1 MKKFL
6 NFVSILIISI
16 ALGLLTLILVY
27 CLPTSR
33 MEANVRSSIDV
44 FYTESV
50 YPQQATGYKSSQL
63 DNETDAIM
71 LLGASYNDDQL
82 SPLEKALRVSRID
95 FTDTGSCCIDLI
107 QYAWENKI
115 PDQVAD
121 YTRYWHGYM
130 VWLKLLLL
138 FMDYADIRMLN
149 MMLQLLLLLLFAKAL
164 VEKHLTKHL
173 LPFAM
178 ALIVLNPAASAMS
191 LQFSSIYYIMLIC
204 MIIILKKHEYF
215 YSRKLYP
222 YVFFTLGIITVYF
235 DFLTYPMAALCMPLI
250 LVVILEHENSGMSW
264 LQSIQQIILLGICFG
279 FGYVTM
285 WFSKWLISSAILHEN
300 IIANAISEFT
310 LHTGE
315 TIIEGERI
323 TKIGAI
329 IRNLKVLCKWPYLLI
344 LGSYFIYCLFQI
356 SWSEIKNGLLT
367 ILPVFCICLVP
378 FAWIFITSSHAS
390 WCYWY
395 TYRGF
400 IVSVFGVFSALKMLP
415 QKEA

>member
-16 ALGLLTLILVY
+16 VLGLLTLVLVY

-50 YPQQATGYKSSQL
+50 YPQQSAGYKSSQL

-71 LLGASYNDDQL
+71 LLGAIYNDDQL

-130 VWLKLLLL
+130 VWLKPLLL

-149 MMLQLLLLLLFAKAL
+149 MMLQLLLLLWFAKIL
-164 VEKHLTKHL
+164 VEKHLTKYL

-178 ALIVLNPAASAMS
+178 AIIVLNPAASAMS
-191 LQFSSIYYIMLIC
+191 LQFSSIYYIMLI
-204 MIIILKKHEYF
+204 
-215 YSRKLYP
+215 S
-222 YVFFTLGIITVYF
+222 
-235 DFLTYPMAALCMPLI
+235 
-250 LVVILEHENSGMSW
+250 
-264 LQSIQQIILLGICFG
+264 
-279 FGYVTM
+279 
-285 WFSKWLISSAILHEN
+285 
-300 IIANAISEFT
+300 
-310 LHTGE
+310 
-315 TIIEGERI
+315 
-323 TKIGAI
+323 
-329 IRNLKVLCKWPYLLI
+329 
-344 LGSYFIYCLFQI
+344 
-356 SWSEIKNGLLT
+356 
-367 ILPVFCICLVP
+367 
-378 FAWIFITSSHAS
+378 
-390 WCYWY
+390 
-395 TYRGF
+395 
-400 IVSVFGVFSALKMLP
+400 
-415 QKEA
+415 

>member
-1 MKKFL
+1 MKNFL
-6 NFVSILIISI
+6 NFIYILMISI
-16 ALGLLTLILVY
+16 VLGLLALVLVY
-27 CLPTSR
+27 CLPARR

-50 YPQQATGYKSSQL
+50 YPQQDTGYKSSQL

-71 LLGASYNDDQL
+71 LLGAIYNDKEL

-115 PDQVAD
+115 PDQVTD

-130 VWLKLLLL
+130 VWLKPLLLL
-138 FMDYADIRMLN
+138 MDYADIRMLN
-149 MMLQLLLLLLFAKAL
+149 MIFQILLLLLFVKNL
-164 VEKHLTKHL
+164 VEKHLTKYL

-178 ALIVLNPAASAMS
+178 ALIVLNPAAAAMS
-191 LQFSSIYYIMLIC
+191 LQFSSIYYIMLIS

-250 LVVILEHENSGMSW
+250 LVVILEHKSSDMSW

-279 FGYVTM
+279 FGYVIM

-329 IRNLKVLCKWPYLLI
+329 IRNLKVLCKWPYFLI

-356 SWSEIKNGLLT
+356 SWFEIKKQLLI

-378 FAWIFITSSHAS
+378 LAWIFVTSSHAS

-415 QKEA
+415 QKKS